1 MGNFTENGHYTNE
14 LNGTSTLI
22 WPKEMIALFSALNIL
37 LSITASLANVLILV
51 ALHKDTSLHPTTK
64 LLFRCLAVTDLSVG
78 LITQPNFAV
87 TLVSYIAK
95 LNFIHI
101 YAEKVNGAFSF
112 SLCMISIL
120 ASSAISVDRLLALL
134 LGLRYRHVIT
144 LTRVRRVVTCI
155 WVIGVSCGVMHLW
168 SFLVAWIPFNV
179 VGVLSVIT
187 SIVSYTTIY
196 LKLCQQQARA
206 QERINQGQ
214 RNRGGI
220 PQNIARYRKTVSTI
234 AWVQLV
240 LLSSYLPY
248 FIVSVLSLT
257 VMSNRELIELL
268 FLATLTQIYFNSTL
282 NPILYCWKIR
292 EVRRVAKYTIRQI
305 CC

>member
-1 MGNFTENGHYTNE
+1 MYD
-14 LNGTSTLI
+14 I
-22 WPKEMIALFSALNIL
+22 DP
-37 LSITASLANVLILV
+37 
-51 ALHKDTSLHPTTK
+51 
-64 LLFRCLAVTDLSVG
+64 R
-78 LITQPNFAV
+78 
-87 TLVSYIAK
+87 
-95 LNFIHI
+95 
-101 YAEKVNGAFSF
+101 
-112 SLCMISIL
+112 

-168 SFLVAWIPFNV
+168 SFLVAWIPFIV

-292 EVRRVAKYTIRQI
+292 EVRRVAKDTIRQI

>member
-1 MGNFTENGHYTNE
+1 MRSDAFME
-14 LNGTSTLI
+14 
-22 WPKEMIALFSALNIL
+22 FS
-37 LSITASLANVLILV
+37 
-51 ALHKDTSLHPTTK
+51 
-64 LLFRCLAVTDLSVG
+64 RCLDS
-78 LITQPNFAV
+78 
-87 TLVSYIAK
+87 
-95 LNFIHI
+95 IHCCW
-101 YAEKVNGAFSF
+101 S
-112 SLCMISIL
+112 SLRHNL
-120 ASSAISVDRLLALL
+120 DRLLHDDL
-134 LGLRYRHVIT
+134 
-144 LTRVRRVVTCI
+144 
-155 WVIGVSCGVMHLW
+155 
-168 SFLVAWIPFNV
+168 F
-179 VGVLSVIT
+179 
-187 SIVSYTTIY
+187 

-292 EVRRVAKYTIRQI
+292 EVRRVAKDTIRQI